1 MQAHIQWRIPS
12 QQKQA
17 RNVNREINWCLKEGR
32 EPLIPIV
39 FQFHKQF
46 EEPCSQ
52 SLNTWPPCHPCIV
65 RLPLT
70 ISGLGLLRQSFTQ
83 RQRQRFTQRQ
93 RHMPISYLISSEIW
107 KLLWPLGLLQVR
119 GTVCTRR
126 ANADCCFSKCMLYL
140 SVVWQVVNRNIS
152 PPLHCVLGSIFPTLS
167 IMCAGRQSQTF
178 HFGEEGSQLY
188 THNFPASYL
197 SIHTSFPWHT
207 DGIVPRNVW

>member
-1 MQAHIQWRIPS
+1 MGKGWSRGELAGRGLTAEFREHRECMQAHIQWRIPS

-52 SLNTWPPCHPCIV
+52 SLNTWPPCHPRIV

-83 RQRQRFTQRQ
+83 SRIASNMICSQENLERLTLLPPPDITGKCAALPSLQNCVVFCDVKSPEENKTKPTPRLE
-93 RHMPISYLISSEIW
+93 ISQSWL
-107 KLLWPLGLLQVR
+107 
-119 GTVCTRR
+119 
-126 ANADCCFSKCMLYL
+126 
-140 SVVWQVVNRNIS
+140 
-152 PPLHCVLGSIFPTLS
+152 
-167 IMCAGRQSQTF
+167 AG
-178 HFGEEGSQLY
+178 
-188 THNFPASYL
+188 
-197 SIHTSFPWHT
+197 
-207 DGIVPRNVW
+207 

>member
-1 MQAHIQWRIPS
+1 MWWLIQSYGI
-12 QQKQA
+12 QQM
-17 RNVNREINWCLKEGR
+17 NLE
-32 EPLIPIV
+32 LIKTYTQTYP
-39 FQFHKQF
+39 
-46 EEPCSQ
+46 
-52 SLNTWPPCHPCIV
+52 
-65 RLPLT
+65 
-70 ISGLGLLRQSFTQ
+70 Q
-83 RQRQRFTQRQ
+83 RQT
-93 RHMPISYLISSEIW
+93 HMPISYLISSEIW

-119 GTVCTRR
+119 GTVCTHI
-126 ANADCCFSKCMLYL
+126 ANADSCFSKCMLYL
-140 SVVWQVVNRNIS
+140 SIVWQVVNRNIS